1 MADCKDDGHRF
12 TVADRLDV
20 IDRMLQGSQWQCIN
34 RGELSHVYSRRNLK
48 QDDSVVILS
57 SHVDCVYE
65 SFFIEHQTGDSVR
78 GTFDNALTNTAVVE
92 LMLSGRLPE
101 NVIVAFNG
109 DEELESRGARSLLNF
124 IAEKDCYVRFVLVT
138 DVTNVGWDLGLSFTI
153 ENDQNID
160 LLTAHAIVCAMKKF
174 AGKCGFEH
182 DALPDESWVYNEYRL
197 PCLTLS
203 HSVGGDMHSDEGAVA
218 RLSSFPVYCDALAD
232 LCNLFRE

>member
-20 IDRMLQGSQWQCIN
+20 IAQMLKGSGWQCVN
-34 RGELSHVYSRRNLK
+34 RSELSHLYSQRELK
-48 QDDSVVILS
+48 PGDSIVIVS
-57 SHVDCVYE
+57 SHVDCVYGSLCFE
-65 SFFIEHQTGDSVR
+65 LQSDDEVK

-109 DEELESRGARSLLNF
+109 DEELESRGAQSLLNF

-182 DALPDESWVYNEYRL
+182 DALPDESWIYGEYRL
-197 PCLTLS
+197 PCLTLC